1 MIDEHTM
8 KNFLDLVIL
17 ALATVRIT
25 RLITTDTILASARE
39 KFWKRFPPESSMY
52 GYLITCNWCSSVYAA
67 TLVMSMY
74 RITEGPALFVSS
86 ILALSCV
93 AGLVADRVQ

>member
-1 MIDEHTM
+1 MHNFNVID
-8 KNFLDLVIL
+8 FLIL

-25 RLITTDTILASARE
+25 RFITTDTIFSPLRE
-39 KFWKRFPPESSMY
+39 RFWARFPPEKSMY

-74 RITEGPALFVSS
+74 RITQGPALFVCS
-86 ILALSCV
+86 IFALSCV
-93 AGLVADRVQ
+93 AGFVVDRAQ

>member
-1 MIDEHTM
+1 MHNFNVID
-8 KNFLDLVIL
+8 FLIL

-25 RLITTDTILASARE
+25 RFITTDTIFSSLRE
-39 KFWKRFPPESSMY
+39 KFWARFPPEKSMY

-74 RITEGPALFVSS
+74 RITQGPTLFVCS
-86 ILALSCV
+86 IFALSCV
-93 AGLVADRVQ
+93 AGFVVDRAQ